1 MPHLINVL
9 GPNLMLYAQQQ
20 FAGPN
25 VNWYYMDTTALPTE
39 DGDYAGSLS
48 HLIFKHDKGP
58 ISNLFDPA
66 LMVLLSVLDAEGQKL
81 GELYRIRLG
90 MITRTP
96 YRVTHDPHIDDGR
109 PHHTGL
115 FYVVQSDGDTL
126 IYNERSETAKYT
138 VLESVTP
145 VVNSWHSFDGTHFHS
160 SQSPIKHDKR
170 IVITYNYT
178 VA

>member
-9 GPNLMLYAQQQ
+9 GPNLMQYAQQQ

-66 LMVLLSVLDAEGQKL
+66 LMVLLSV
-81 GELYRIRLG
+81 
-90 MITRTP
+90 
-96 YRVTHDPHIDDGR
+96 
-109 PHHTGL
+109 
-115 FYVVQSDGDTL
+115 F
-126 IYNERSETAKYT
+126 
-138 VLESVTP
+138 
-145 VVNSWHSFDGTHFHS
+145 S
-160 SQSPIKHDKR
+160 SPWAQ
-170 IVITYNYT
+170 
-178 VA
+178 